1 MQEIE
6 RLEIRLLFDSD
17 IASAMRLKDTAG
29 WNQTEADWSRLLLLE
44 PKGCFGAVKH
54 GRLVGTITTTTYDGD
69 LAWIGMV
76 LVEPA
81 SRRQGIASRLMKTA
95 LSYLNGKVQCVKLDA
110 TPEGKPVYEKFGFQ
124 VESLIERWS
133 RPAKPKLL
141 VPRKQKVS
149 GDFNLSLYELDVLA
163 FGANRS
169 ALIRTLIEN
178 SPVPPIINSNSNGS
192 VRGYALVRRG
202 TKADYIGPVVSTD
215 SGQIESLIDQAL
227 DTLNGIHV
235 IIDWNTE
242 CPVSPAVLTDRGF
255 VKERD
260 LVRMTA
266 GAPSKKTSPLVVA
279 IAGPE
284 IG

>member
-1 MQEIE
+1 
-6 RLEIRLLFDSD
+6 
-17 IASAMRLKDTAG
+17 
-29 WNQTEADWSRLLLLE
+29 
-44 PKGCFGAVKH
+44 
-54 GRLVGTITTTTYDGD
+54 
-69 LAWIGMV
+69 
-76 LVEPA
+76 
-81 SRRQGIASRLMKTA
+81 
-95 LSYLNGKVQCVKLDA
+95 
-110 TPEGKPVYEKFGFQ
+110 
-124 VESLIERWS
+124 
-133 RPAKPKLL
+133 
-141 VPRKQKVS
+141 
-149 GDFNLSLYELDVLA
+149 LYELDVLA

>member
-1 MQEIE
+1 V
-6 RLEIRLLFDSD
+6 D
-17 IASAMRLKDTAG
+17 
-29 WNQTEADWSRLLLLE
+29 
-44 PKGCFGAVKH
+44 
-54 GRLVGTITTTTYDGD
+54 
-69 LAWIGMV
+69 
-76 LVEPA
+76 PA
-81 SRRQGIASRLMKTA
+81 SRRQGIARKLMETA
-95 LSYLNGKVQCVKLDA
+95 LSYLNGKVECVKLDA
-110 TPEGKPVYEKFGFQ
+110 TPEGRPVYEKFGFQ

-133 RPAKPKLL
+133 GPAKPKLL

-169 ALIRTLIEN
+169 ALIRTLVEN

-192 VRGYALVRRG
+192 VLGYALVRRG
-202 TKADYIGPVVSTD
+202 TKADYIGPVVSTEA
-215 SGQIESLIDQAL
+215 GQIESLIDQAL
-227 DTLNGIHV
+227 DRLNGIRV
-235 IIDWNTE
+235 IIDWNKE
-242 CPVSPAVLTDRGF
+242 CPVSPAVLSDRGF
-255 VKERD
+255 VNERD